1 MASDGHEPVGSMGND
16 APPAVFSKQPQL
28 FYNYFRQMFAQVTNP
43 PMDPIRE
50 DLVMSL
56 MTFIGNRADIL
67 SETPQNSR
75 LIKLRHPFLSNEDLF
90 LIRNLHLKD
99 FSATILKIAFPAGGK
114 GKDLE
119 DALENLCRAAEKAIG
134 DNHKLI
140 ILSDRHMAD
149 NEVPIP
155 ALLAVSA
162 VNQHLIA
169 RGLRTGAGLILE
181 TGEAREVMHFA
192 LLFGFG
198 ATAVNPYLA
207 FEAVAAMA
215 INREL
220 SKPAGVTQAIDN
232 YISALGKGLLKIMS
246 KMGICTLRSY
256 RGAQV
261 FEAFG
266 IGHDMA
272 KLFLGGITSR
282 LDGIGL
288 DRVAADAKRRH
299 DAAINARLKGEK
311 LLPSGGVYQLRADG
325 EKHFWNPAS
334 IAKLQ
339 QATRNNDDS
348 MFREYCRLSDEQPGQ
363 AFTLRSMFNL
373 KETTPVPL
381 DEVEPAENI
390 VKRFVTGAMSF
401 GSISKEAHETIALAM
416 NSLQAKSNCGEGGED
431 PARYRRMPGGLNL
444 CSAIKQVASGRFG
457 VSTEYLVNASDLQI
471 KIAQGAKPGEG
482 GQLPGHK
489 VNAEIA
495 RVRHS
500 TPGVTLIS
508 PPPHHD
514 IYSIEDLS
522 QLIYDLKNVNPAAR
536 ISVKLV
542 SELGVGTIAAGVA
555 KAKADVIVISGGDGG
570 TGASPLSSIKYA
582 GMPWEIGLLETQRIL
597 MENNLRDR
605 VRLQVDGQMRTGRDV
620 VIAALLGAE
629 EYGFATAALVVCGCV
644 MMRKCHSNS
653 CPVGVA
659 TQDPRLRKFFS
670 GKPEYLVN
678 FFMMIA
684 RQAREI
690 LSRLGLR
697 SLDEAI
703 GRPDLLEIKNES
715 RPGDY
720 PDFSALLP
728 GADFN
733 AAGRAQRCT
742 QAQDHGLEKAF
753 DAGLIAMVEP
763 HLKNGTAFA
772 ATLPIKNIHR
782 SAGTMLAGRL
792 ARDYGNSGLAE
803 DRITCRFNGSA
814 GQSFGAFAVK
824 GMTFILDGEANDY
837 VGKGLSGGRIIIRPP
852 PGAGFDPA
860 LNIIAGN
867 TILYGATAGEA
878 YINGAV
884 GERFAVRNSGANAVV
899 EGVGDHGC
907 EYMTGGRIVVL
918 GDTGLNFAA
927 GMSGGL
933 AYVLDIN
940 RRFDIN
946 CNLNTVDLE
955 SLTDPVDISE
965 LRGLIE
971 KHLRHTGSPRAA
983 DILDNW
989 EARLPYFVKVFPME
1003 YRRALGRM
1011 SLEDEATE
1019 REVPVHG

>member
-1 MASDGHEPVGSMGND
+1 
-16 APPAVFSKQPQL
+16 
-28 FYNYFRQMFAQVTNP
+28 
-43 PMDPIRE
+43 
-50 DLVMSL
+50 
-56 MTFIGNRADIL
+56 
-67 SETPQNSR
+67 
-75 LIKLRHPFLSNEDLF
+75 
-90 LIRNLHLKD
+90 
-99 FSATILKIAFPAGGK
+99 
-114 GKDLE
+114 
-119 DALENLCRAAEKAIG
+119 
-134 DNHKLI
+134 
-140 ILSDRHMAD
+140 
-149 NEVPIP
+149 
-155 ALLAVSA
+155 
-162 VNQHLIA
+162 
-169 RGLRTGAGLILE
+169 
-181 TGEAREVMHFA
+181 
-192 LLFGFG
+192 
-198 ATAVNPYLA
+198 
-207 FEAVAAMA
+207 
-215 INREL
+215 
-220 SKPAGVTQAIDN
+220 
-232 YISALGKGLLKIMS
+232 
-246 KMGICTLRSY
+246 
-256 RGAQV
+256 
-261 FEAFG
+261 
-266 IGHDMA
+266 
-272 KLFLGGITSR
+272 
-282 LDGIGL
+282 
-288 DRVAADAKRRH
+288 
-299 DAAINARLKGEK
+299 
-311 LLPSGGVYQLRADG
+311 
-325 EKHFWNPAS
+325 
-334 IAKLQ
+334 
-339 QATRNNDDS
+339 
-348 MFREYCRLSDEQPGQ
+348 
-363 AFTLRSMFNL
+363 
-373 KETTPVPL
+373 
-381 DEVEPAENI
+381 
-390 VKRFVTGAMSF
+390 
-401 GSISKEAHETIALAM
+401 
-416 NSLQAKSNCGEGGED
+416 
-431 PARYRRMPGGLNL
+431 
-444 CSAIKQVASGRFG
+444 
-457 VSTEYLVNASDLQI
+457 
-471 KIAQGAKPGEG
+471 
-482 GQLPGHK
+482 
-489 VNAEIA
+489 
-495 RVRHS
+495 
-500 TPGVTLIS
+500 
-508 PPPHHD
+508 
-514 IYSIEDLS
+514 
-522 QLIYDLKNVNPAAR
+522 
-536 ISVKLV
+536 
-542 SELGVGTIAAGVA
+542 
-555 KAKADVIVISGGDGG
+555 
-570 TGASPLSSIKYA
+570 
-582 GMPWEIGLLETQRIL
+582 
-597 MENNLRDR
+597 
-605 VRLQVDGQMRTGRDV
+605 
-620 VIAALLGAE
+620 
-629 EYGFATAALVVCGCV
+629 
-644 MMRKCHSNS
+644 
-653 CPVGVA
+653 
-659 TQDPRLRKFFS
+659 
-670 GKPEYLVN
+670 
-678 FFMMIA
+678 MIA

-965 LRGLIE
+965 LRGLNE